1 MITVAAKQKHIREL
15 AKRDPHYRFPR
26 LYRVLCTEAWLT
38 AAWQRIRANKGS
50 KTAGVDGQTKD
61 DVDAALIARLAAKLR
76 QEAYVPTPVRRVYI
90 PKAKGKRR
98 PLGISTIQDRIVQS
112 ALKMLLEPIFEPDFR
127 PCSHG
132 FRPGRSCMTAL
143 QEVARRFP
151 RTTWSVE
158 GDITSCYDAIPHGRL
173 LSLIRR
179 RVDDEKLLRLLY
191 TFLRAGYLEQ
201 WHFHG
206 TYSGVPQGNIVS
218 PLLANCYLHE
228 LDRFMEEGL
237 GANCKESKAER
248 KTRWCKDRL
257 RLDSQAARVR
267 LLLQGKRGRGNKL
280 LAAPLPAPEDQKRLR
295 EELRVLD
302 RQRKQLPVLL
312 PRRKVGYIRYGDDY
326 LVLLQRHSKAEAE
339 EIKGKIRAYLASH
352 LHLEQSAEKT
362 HITHPTNPVRFLG
375 YELRSEGGRRKR
387 LRLDIPKDAQATLLA
402 KVGKLCRIYQI
413 AEADLM
419 LKVNAAVRGWMNYY
433 RYGSLPQGVFNR
445 VLHQVFWQVSH
456 YLARKHHTSIAQ
468 IMRRHAVTIHRN
480 GRRRKTLRVWSAGKP
495 FILGLFPPQTESIYR
510 VAMGHA
516 EIDVV
521 PRTVHEWAGG
531 RSIEQRQQALEAVN
545 YRCQGCGTPDALVV
559 HHVGGLRGY
568 HGRKN
573 LVAAGEAKPKVVL
586 CAECHLRLGHQGS
599 FRPSPQ
605 GRKVT

>member
-1 MITVAAKQKHIREL
+1 
-15 AKRDPHYRFPR
+15 
-26 LYRVLCTEAWLT
+26 
-38 AAWQRIRANKGS
+38 
-50 KTAGVDGQTKD
+50 
-61 DVDAALIARLAAKLR
+61 
-76 QEAYVPTPVRRVYI
+76 
-90 PKAKGKRR
+90 
-98 PLGISTIQDRIVQS
+98 
-112 ALKMLLEPIFEPDFR
+112 
-127 PCSHG
+127 
-132 FRPGRSCMTAL
+132 
-143 QEVARRFP
+143 
-151 RTTWSVE
+151 
-158 GDITSCYDAIPHGRL
+158 
-173 LSLIRR
+173 
-179 RVDDEKLLRLLY
+179 
-191 TFLRAGYLEQ
+191 
-201 WHFHG
+201 
-206 TYSGVPQGNIVS
+206 
-218 PLLANCYLHE
+218 
-228 LDRFMEEGL
+228 
-237 GANCKESKAER
+237 
-248 KTRWCKDRL
+248 
-257 RLDSQAARVR
+257 
-267 LLLQGKRGRGNKL
+267 
-280 LAAPLPAPEDQKRLR
+280 
-295 EELRVLD
+295 
-302 RQRKQLPVLL
+302 VLL
-312 PRRKVGYIRYGDDY
+312 P
-326 LVLLQRHSKAEAE
+326 RHSKAEAE
-339 EIKGKIRAYLASH
+339 EIKGKLRAYLASH

-516 EIDVV
+516 EMDVV

-545 YRCQGCGTPDALVV
+545 YRCQGCGTPAALVV

-568 HGRKN
+568 RGRKN